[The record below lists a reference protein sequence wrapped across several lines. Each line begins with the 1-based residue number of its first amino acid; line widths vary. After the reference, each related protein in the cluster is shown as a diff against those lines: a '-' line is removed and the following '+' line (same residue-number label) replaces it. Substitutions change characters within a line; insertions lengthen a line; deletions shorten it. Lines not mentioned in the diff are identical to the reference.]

1 MPPSK
6 VNARENMPYR
16 KAATPATDLPDADV
30 VIVGAGPAGC
40 AAAYDLAAGG
50 MAVLLLDRHEFPR
63 RKTCAGGLTAKSL
76 RALRYRIDP
85 LIQRTVH
92 TLAISCRLR
101 RQRRLRSAD
110 PVCYL
115 VERSAFDAFCLQR
128 TLSAGARFA
137 RIRRIVK
144 IAESDGG
151 VSMIT
156 DRGEVRSRFLIGA
169 DGVHSRVRRLTGR
182 FAHIRCAFAVEGIVE
197 RPPSATLPLGF
208 DFSWVKDG
216 YGWVFPKNGHINV
229 GLYGLRPDVRLTR
242 RHLADYAA
250 RRIGGPPPVRVAGYP
265 LGIGGWRY
273 RPGRGRVL
281 LTGDA
286 AGLVD
291 PLLGE
296 GLYNAITSGQQAA
309 AAILTAAT
317 GGGDACRCYA
327 RTLKS
332 IQRDL
337 QFSRLAAAFF
347 YRLPVTGHLL
357 LTSPAAS
364 IPLMKGF
371 SRGLPLIDIFC
382 RGVREWYDWLASID
396 GSRISL

>member
-1 MPPSK
+1 MQ
-6 VNARENMPYR
+6 YR
-16 KAATPATDLPDADV
+16 RTATSAADLPDADV

-40 AAAYDLAAGG
+40 AAAYDLAVDG
-50 MAVLLLDRHEFPR
+50 MGALLLDRHDFPR
-63 RKTCAGGLTAKSL
+63 RKICAGGLTAKSL

-92 TLAISCRLR
+92 SMAVSCRLR
-101 RQRRLRSAD
+101 RRKRLSSAD
-110 PVCYL
+110 PVCFL
-115 VERSAFDAFCLQR
+115 VERSAFDAFCLRQ

-137 RIRRIVK
+137 RIRRIVS
-144 IAESDGG
+144 IAESNGG
-151 VSMIT
+151 VSVIT
-156 DRGEVRSRFLIGA
+156 DRGKIRSRFLIGA

-182 FAHIRCAFAVEGIVE
+182 FARIRRAFAVEGIVE
-197 RPPSATLPLGF
+197 RPPSPTLPLGF

-229 GLYGLRPDVRLTR
+229 GLYGLHSDARMTR

-250 RRIGGPPPVRVAGYP
+250 RRIGGPPPVHVAGYP

-273 RPGRGRVL
+273 RPGRGRIL

-286 AGLVD
+286 AGLAD

-296 GLYNAITSGQQAA
+296 GLFNAITSGQLAA
-309 AAILTAAT
+309 AAIRAAST

-327 RTLKS
+327 RALQS
-332 IQRDL
+332 VQRDL
-337 QFSRLAAAFF
+337 LFSRLAAAFF
-347 YRLPVTGHLL
+347 YRLPRTGHLL

-371 SRGLPLIDIFC
+371 SRGLPLIDIFR

-396 GSRISL
+396 RSRISL